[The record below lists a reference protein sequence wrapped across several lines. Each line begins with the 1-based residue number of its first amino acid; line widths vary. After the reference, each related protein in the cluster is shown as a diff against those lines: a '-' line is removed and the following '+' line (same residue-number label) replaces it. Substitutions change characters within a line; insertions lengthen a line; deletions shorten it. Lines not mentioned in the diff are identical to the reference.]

1 MVHHLRVFLSL
12 VSLSRSSASSLLW
25 KLRLPPSSQEVQLG
39 EHVPGVVALPAA
51 DAGRDPLHLP
61 AHAGRALAPEL
72 QGARAG
78 GVGHAAAAA
87 AAAAAAQAAVGGPQP
102 LGAAAPR
109 QDQPLRAL
117 RRDLGPARLPLGGLG
132 VTQGSHRGHARGHAT
147 GLTQSRLWVC
157 SGLALMTLG
166 LMDPSRDHWPVSHG
180 ANV

>member
-1 MVHHLRVFLSL
+1 M
-12 VSLSRSSASSLLW
+12 
-25 KLRLPPSSQEVQLG
+25 QLG
-39 EHVPGVVALPAA
+39 EHVPGVVAFLAA

-78 GVGHAAAAA
+78 GVGHAA

-132 VTQGSHRGHARGHAT
+132 VTQGSHRGHARGHT
-147 GLTQSRLWVC
+147 EQIVGSLWT
-157 SGLALMTLG
+157 SDDL
-166 LMDPSRDHWPVSHG
+166 SSYG
-180 ANV
+180 AVM